1 MGEESQTLR
10 VYLDN
15 CCYNRPYDDQTQQ
28 RIWDEAQAK
37 ILIQTKIKNNELELV
52 SSFVLEY
59 ECSRSRY
66 EVQKSYIQSFLEDN
80 TSIYIGSSY
89 EADVRMVA
97 QEIMRTGVKRL
108 DAYHTAC
115 AIIANSDYLLTTDDR
130 LLKYKDDRIVI
141 VTPDE
146 FIRREGGVDN
156 G

>member
-1 MGEESQTLR
+1 MPILR

-37 ILIQTKIKNNELELV
+37 ILIQSKIKNNELELV

-66 EVQKSYIQSFLEDN
+66 DVQRNYIQSFLEDN
-80 TSIYIGSSY
+80 TSIYIDSSY
-89 EADVRMVA
+89 DSKVKKIAE
-97 QEIMRTGVKRL
+97 EIMKTGVKRL

-115 AIIANSDYLLTTDDR
+115 AIIADCDYFVTTDDR
-130 LLKYKDDRIVI
+130 LLKYIDERISI

-146 FIRREGGVDN
+146 FVRIEGGAKN
-156 G
+156 A